1 MAKKKTTA
9 LRELTMSE
17 ITEHYAM
24 SRLMIKYKMKELINA
39 KGKKADGDYMGKT
52 YVPTE
57 SQQKNLAMFA
67 DGKIVSVGI
76 SDKVSGGIYVEGDNR
91 SYVAFDIITFQEQF
105 NILACLTDYLT
116 I

>member
-1 MAKKKTTA
+1 MAKTTDNIA
-9 LRELTMSE
+9 IQYMKLR
-17 ITEHYAM
+17 IAV
-24 SRLMIKYKMKELINA
+24 KDKMKELIKT
-39 KGKKADGDYMGKT
+39 KGEKVDGDYAGMR

-76 SDKVSGGIYVEGDNR
+76 SDKVSGGIYVEGDKR